1 MPITPFV
8 GHSLRGDGAGS
19 LTSAFVQ
26 IHSKCSRSL
35 CGLSSRQL
43 FSVPFVHR
51 GYGTPLKEQGFGHV
65 STFLRY
71 CCGIV
76 LTCVVVGWW
85 MPRGDEKRQTRQPKL
100 LSAQARMATP
110 LADEADASRRATA
123 NSSSAAAN
131 SAALPR
137 QFPDPNIQLATLLQ
151 DDQHTFTD
159 VKLSFKPTTDGDAV
173 RDVPVT
179 SPSLV
184 YRINPDGVV
193 TVTAQI
199 AAPGDLSFFLETDG
213 RLKIPGTVSDSQVT
227 FKLPALRDGEH
238 TVTLRAEKEKAESD
252 TQVPL
257 PFSFMLKTRTRPVA
271 VRVVDASSL
280 AYDVTPY
287 TIRVTFNT
295 DELDDKTV
303 VPGSFSLLKKAADAD
318 AKKESI
324 PSSKATII
332 GSSVEVE
339 FNNRLS
345 PGAYILEITGIKDKY
360 GNTLATNV
368 EKEDGKKAYQWMVY
382 KPAGSEPPSVRP
394 GITGSTAPYTS
405 YPEFTKPRKVPSGF
419 NPGDKVE
426 TRVARLYYFRD
437 AHRVAQIIN
446 RRVRSYN
453 RVGVDVQRQLADRA
467 RNLADQATLA
477 RRHAERAAAE
487 KARQTR
493 LAETELAAAQQAL
506 DRTLQVLAEV
516 QRSSDENKEDTVT
529 QLKAAVKSF
538 RAKIESAR
546 ARVETLRDE
555 EAAANEMAR
564 QLNQRESL
572 AREEQFRREVAAA
585 HADPDTHAPGV
596 PDSDDPVEQVSVS
609 VIGEGLI
616 HLRGPL
622 KGINIIRNMIDQID
636 APVGQVRIGVHTI
649 QINGERADRMEVVAA
664 RIQRYIDQAR
674 FLSMQSSELL
684 RRAIVEVA
692 SEVAQENQQFVG
704 DMPMPTLPGESQD
717 DRDARYLY
725 AFFGKDFTDELRA
738 LDSEF
743 LHTGNKLLS
752 LHSLDTTSLSSA
764 LTLMALAKNSVRQ
777 QILDRFEELTQT
789 ELPRAEES
797 YLQSGMCACGK
808 KHGRIH
814 KKGHI
819 LLADNARFE
828 SLKGFFR
835 TQIGQPDAMTPLQ
848 REFIRLA
855 QIFKARLITEM
866 EYKQRVM
873 ERALIER
880 RGGNLLDADEHQ
892 VEIEMEA
899 KENVEKAERAISG
912 ARTHA
917 KTLIE
922 TIIAT
927 RKYWDSKFQGIS
939 STSSP
944 KDVDEIVALAETLGA
959 QAFVLP
965 QDNNG
970 EPKVETLIEKK
981 GELDDLSSEIEK
993 RAKLLLLELDG
1004 QMLDAAR
1011 IYGAWY
1017 GLRQYLKRAKQYDP
1031 QMSEKALQKG
1041 DTIFEG
1047 LVEDIASAEAARK
1060 VAELSRRPLDHKKFL
1075 DMLIDELE
1083 EKYIELRDG
1092 TRAHTAN
1099 IDNYLKRLTTALDDD
1114 FNTQFYYPAFRCIRE
1129 ASTYWDVQFGQT
1141 ETTTILANNRAFAK
1155 VVPEATMEFDLPKRD
1170 ILLTEGING
1179 AKALINDVGALAN
1192 DPTFLAAAK
1201 MFSGGSTASPAAGST
1216 RGFGVVRNV
1225 LPGLDGSTTEEVLAQ
1240 NANGGPQFGSNLENL
1255 IPDPAIYKFET
1266 GTGFEIRPV
1275 IQPDGQAVVFDFNY
1289 MYTTE
1294 LREPV
1299 RADEKHLGRVKRH
1312 FIDTDV
1318 QLSNFEL
1325 REVSRYIV
1333 VLKAARTSRGV
1344 PLLEDIPVAGVLF
1357 RPLPSDESSLQE
1369 NLIYAQ
1375 ATIFPTLFDLMGL
1388 RWAPAVAELDP
1399 LEMSNRQFIVRGRHR
1414 MIENQVYDF
1423 SSSKVDEFLRIPDG
1437 NRRPDL
1443 YRTQQTVPR
1452 VHPNGYQGPGL
1463 DLNDS
1468 RMQEGYRPGQ
1478 MRRNPGYVPAKRSE
1492 GRIIRPDGR

>member
-1 MPITPFV
+1 M
-8 GHSLRGDGAGS
+8 
-19 LTSAFVQ
+19 
-26 IHSKCSRSL
+26 
-35 CGLSSRQL
+35 
-43 FSVPFVHR
+43 
-51 GYGTPLKEQGFGHV
+51 

-76 LTCVVVGWW
+76 LTCVAVGWW
-85 MPRGDEKRQTRQPKL
+85 MPSGDEKQQARQPKL
-100 LSAQARMATP
+100 LPPQARKATP
-110 LADEADASRRATA
+110 LSDEADASRRATIKPRSTVA
-123 NSSSAAAN
+123 KPAGV
-131 SAALPR
+131 PR
-137 QFPDPNIQLATLLQ
+137 QFADPNIKLATLLQ
-151 DDQHTFTD
+151 DEQNTFTQVKIKFKRTQGGD
-159 VKLSFKPTTDGDAV
+159 VV
-173 RDVPVT
+173 EVPVT
-179 SPSLV
+179 SPSSV
-184 YRINPDGVV
+184 YRINPDGNV
-193 TVTAQI
+193 TVTARV
-199 AAPGDLSFFLETDG
+199 AGTKDLSFFLETDG
-213 RLKIPGTVSDSQVT
+213 RPEIPRTVSARQVT
-227 FKLPALRDGEH
+227 FKLSALRDGEH
-238 TVTLRAEKEKAESD
+238 TVTLWAAKKDDATLE
-252 TQVPL
+252 VPP
-257 PFSFMLKTRTRPVA
+257 PFSFILKTRTRPVA
-271 VRVVDASSL
+271 VRTVDASSL
-280 AYDVTPY
+280 AFDVSSY

-295 DELDDKTV
+295 DELDDTTV
-303 VPGSFSLLKKAADAD
+303 KPESFSLLKKAADPD
-318 AKKESI
+318 AKNELI
-324 PSSKATII
+324 PSSNATII
-332 GSSVEVE
+332 GSSVEIR
-339 FNNRLS
+339 FDNPLS
-345 PGAYILEITGIKDKY
+345 PGAYILEIAGIKDKY
-360 GNTLATNV
+360 GNTLATNA
-368 EKEDGKKAYQWMVY
+368 ENEDGKKVYQWVVY
-382 KPAGSEPPSVRP
+382 KPAGSERPSVRP

-467 RNLADQATLA
+467 RNLADQVTLA

-493 LAETELAAAQQAL
+493 LAEAELAAAQQAL

-529 QLKAAVKSF
+529 RLKAAVKSF

-564 QLNQRESL
+564 QLNQKESL

-622 KGINIIRNMIDQID
+622 KGINIIRTMIDQID
-636 APVGQVRIGVHTI
+636 APVGQVRIGVHTV
-649 QINGERADRMEVVAA
+649 QINGERAERMEVVAA

-674 FLSMQSSELL
+674 FLSMQSAELL

-692 SEVAQENQQFVG
+692 TEVAMESGQYSGDIQWNEVGTSTQE
-704 DMPMPTLPGESQD
+704 E
-717 DRDARYLY
+717 RDQRYLY

-777 QILDRFEELTQT
+777 RILANFERLLRD
-789 ELPRAEES
+789 ELPTAEES
-797 YLQSGMCACGK
+797 YLESGMCACGK
-808 KHGRIH
+808 KHGRID

-819 LLADNARFE
+819 LLAGNARFE

-835 TQIGQPDAMTPLQ
+835 TEIQDPESMTPLQ

-873 ERALIER
+873 ERALIEKRGIDLQMEDRLAAEQELSAKKKLAEAKKSVITAQAHARMLVETIVAVQKEVTGIYERTGEDTLSQAGSGITRTTDKDRMQDRVEQIKKLLER
-880 RGGNLLDADEHQ
+880 RFSDKSSFLRMEGRSDGSSDTMANIRQKLNMFQRLAEQIKTKARLLLAELSRSRPDGPTVYRTWYSLRASLKDAETFDP
-892 VEIEMEA
+892 VEIA
-899 KENVEKAERAISG
+899 KAISRGDQIFEELVEKVAEA
-912 ARTHA
+912 H
-917 KTLIE
+917 
-922 TIIAT
+922 
-927 RKYWDSKFQGIS
+927 
-939 STSSP
+939 
-944 KDVDEIVALAETLGA
+944 
-959 QAFVLP
+959 
-965 QDNNG
+965 
-970 EPKVETLIEKK
+970 
-981 GELDDLSSEIEK
+981 
-993 RAKLLLLELDG
+993 
-1004 QMLDAAR
+1004 AAR
-1011 IYGAWY
+1011 
-1017 GLRQYLKRAKQYDP
+1017 Q
-1031 QMSEKALQKG
+1031 
-1041 DTIFEG
+1041 
-1047 LVEDIASAEAARK
+1047 

-1083 EKYIELRDG
+1083 EKYIELQDG

-1141 ETTTILANNRAFAK
+1141 ETTTILANNRELAK
-1155 VVPEATMEFDLPKRD
+1155 VVPEAMMEFDLPKRD

-1240 NANGGPQFGSNLENL
+1240 NANGEPQFGSNLENL

-1294 LREPV
+1294 IREPV
-1299 RADEKHLGRVKRH
+1299 RPDEKHLGRVKRH

-1333 VLKAARTSRGV
+1333 ALKAARTSRGV

-1452 VHPNGYQGPGL
+1452 VHPNGYEGPGL
-1463 DLNDS
+1463 DLEDS
-1468 RMQEGYRPGQ
+1468 RMQEGYQPEQ
-1478 MRRNPGYVPAKRSE
+1478 MRRNPGYVPGKRSE